1 MILNETEVT
10 ERMNSPMNLLNR
22 LRTATS
28 APRGKQ
34 NPFENIVS
42 VPQPLSKDIIPDLDE
57 KLSSK
62 SLKNKANNI
71 MNMAM
76 DELTLKISETS
87 KPAELAKIAAEM
99 NKIVVAETEAN
110 RGQDNRPQ
118 FILYAPQF
126 SNENHYETIYARE

>member
-22 LRTATS
+22 L
-28 APRGKQ
+28 K
-34 NPFENIVS
+34 E
-42 VPQPLSKDIIPDLDE
+42 LSKSDKSKNTIPSIPTSKDVIENLDE
-57 KLSSK
+57 KLAAGTIK
-62 SLKNKANNI
+62 IKANTI

-76 DELTLKISETS
+76 DELKARITDTN

-99 NKIVVAETEAN
+99 NKIVTSENEAN
-110 RGQDNRPQ
+110 RGGENRPQ

-126 SNENHYETIYARE
+126 NQENNYETIYSRE